1 MMSRKI
7 LPAFCIIIL
16 TGIVA
21 CNNNDEE
28 KKDTASAADH
38 TAFYAKADSIS
49 MLAQQELLKQVSKAI
64 QQSGPAFAVDF
75 CSTHALPITDSIARA
90 NGIQLQ
96 RLSDRNRNPQNK
108 LEEPLDKQA
117 WDSLKTILAT
127 GTKQASLPW
136 SDMAQHPVFYKPIVL
151 GMPTCLKCHGNPLED
166 IDAPTMDIIRTRYPN
181 DLATGYRLGMLRG
194 IWKISPTTG
203 SGM

>member
-1 MMSRKI
+1 MSKKR
-7 LPAFCIIIL
+7 LPIYYMGIFAI
-16 TGIVA
+16 IVA
-21 CNNNDEE
+21 CNNNKNTKADSANEE
-28 KKDTASAADH
+28 QL
-38 TAFYAKADSIS
+38 AFYAKADSIS
-49 MLAQQELLKQVSKAI
+49 MLAQQELLKEVSSAI
-64 QQSGPAFAVDF
+64 QQSGPAYAVDF

-108 LEEPLDKQA
+108 LEELLDKQA
-117 WDSLKTILAT
+117 WDSLQGLLSA
-127 GTKQASLPW
+127 GTKNASLQW
-136 SDMAQHPVFYKPIVL
+136 KDAAQHPVFYKPIVL

-166 IDAPTMDIIRTRYPN
+166 IEAPTMDIIRTRYPD

>member
-1 MMSRKI
+1 MISRKLI
-7 LPAFCIIIL
+7 VTYWAVMLIII
-16 TGIVA
+16 IA
-21 CNNNDEE
+21 CNNNKNNQAEIVGEE
-28 KKDTASAADH
+28 QL
-38 TAFYAKADSIS
+38 AFYVKADSIS
-49 MLAQQELLKQVSKAI
+49 ILAQQELLKKVSAAI

-108 LEEPLDKQA
+108 LEELLDKQA
-117 WDSLKTILAT
+117 WDSMKTMLAT
-127 GTKQASLPW
+127 GNKQASLQW
-136 SDMAQHPVFYKPIVL
+136 KDAAQHPVFYKPIVL
-151 GMPTCLKCHGNPLED
+151 DMPTCLKCHGNPLED
-166 IDAPTMDIIRTRYPN
+166 IDAPTMDIIRTRYPD

>member
-1 MMSRKI
+1 MMSRKLI
-7 LPAFCIIIL
+7 MTFWMVMLFH
-16 TGIVA
+16 IVA
-21 CNNNDEE
+21 CNNMKKHKADTVGEE
-28 KKDTASAADH
+28 QSS
-38 TAFYAKADSIS
+38 FYAKADSIS
-49 MLAQQELLKQVSKAI
+49 MLAQQELLKKVSAAI
-64 QQSGPAFAVDF
+64 QQSGPAYAVDF

-108 LEEPLDKQA
+108 LEELLDKQA
-117 WDSLKTILAT
+117 WDSLQGLLSA
-127 GTKQASLPW
+127 GTKNASLQW
-136 SDMAQHPVFYKPIVL
+136 KDAAQHPVFYKPIVL

-166 IDAPTMDIIRTRYPN
+166 IDAPTMDVIRTRYPN